1 MSIVL
6 TLRDGKLMIPKEYYK
21 RYLELDW
28 FFSKMIEFDSM
39 DNDNEYT
46 LWEDKN
52 AILSIFDSLKFSKL
66 VVHDGVSIDY
76 LENLCDMWLVP
87 DWIKSA
93 LQDRKREMEEEA
105 QIKVDNISKKA
116 HIEED
121 NISREVHIEIRDIE
135 VIASM
140 ENTIIIEENVIIIE
154 ENVIIIKKNIIIIE
168 ENVIII
174 K

>member
-39 DNDNEYT
+39 DNNNEYT

-66 VVHDGVSIDY
+66 VVHEGVSIEY

-87 DWIKSA
+87 EWIKSA
-93 LQDRKREMEEEA
+93 LQDRKNKIEEEKYDYESEGNKIY
-105 QIKVDNISKKA
+105 QCKNCGCGFKLRENKSDSCKK
-116 HIEED
+116 HPLGYGQ
-121 NISREVHIEIRDIE
+121 NGRYYCCGVSNTVHNSWCL
-135 VIASM
+135 VGYH
-140 ENTIIIEENVIIIE
+140 VP
-154 ENVIIIKKNIIIIE
+154 K
-168 ENVIII
+168 
-174 K
+174 